1 MLSFLKILRSL
12 NLLWGILYIGL
23 FQKKTKWGRGWGV
36 ENILFWKNPWN
47 FSFFTLPLEFQD
59 ETKLHP
65 WKFHTFLLDLL
76 EIPRPKSKT
85 PGWRFH
91 YFFLVTL
98 GNSTSFL
105 INTPGNSSCYF
116 SNTPGNSISSTPMF
130 RFFYGIAY
138 FWILLTG

>member
-1 MLSFLKILRSL
+1 MLSFLKILLSL

-23 FQKKTKWGRGWGV
+23 FQKWGWGWGV

-47 FSFFTLPLEFQD
+47 FSFTLPLEFQD
-59 ETKLHP
+59 KTKLHP
-65 WKFHTFLLDLL
+65 WKFHTFLLDPL

-98 GNSTSFL
+98 GNSTPFL
-105 INTPGNSSCYF
+105 ITTPGNSSCYF

-130 RFFYGIAY
+130 GFFSGIAY
-138 FWILLTG
+138 FRILLTG